1 MTKQIRS
8 LGVSLPGKPGPNN
21 AITDVAGVSVG
32 HHTLISGHGQLIEGE
47 GPVRT
52 GVTAII
58 PSSSDLRSVFAAG
71 YSLNGAGELTG
82 MHWVE
87 ESGILTGPICITNT
101 HSVGAVHEAVI
112 QWMNQHNLSSDM
124 SFCLPVIG
132 ETYDGFLNDING
144 FHIKAEHVIKALD
157 SASAGKVAQGNVGGG
172 TGMICH
178 QFKGGIGTSSRQVI
192 IDRTDYTL
200 GALVQANYG
209 LRSDLA
215 INGVPVGSE
224 ITDLMPTM
232 HLGEKGSIIVIIAC
246 DAPLLPHQLKRLARR
261 VPMGMAK
268 VGSYAGNLSGDIFI
282 AFSTANTVAGGA
294 PLIDLQMLPNQ
305 QIEPLF
311 KATVEAT
318 EEAILNALTAAKTMT
333 GINGTT
339 VHQLPHDRV
348 RGLVGKYGR

>member
-1 MTKQIRS
+1 MTQQIRN
-8 LGVSLPGKPGPNN
+8 LGVNLPGKPGANN

-32 HHTLISGHGQLIEGE
+32 HHTLISGHGQRIEGQ

-58 PSSSDLRSVFAAG
+58 PSSPDLRSVFAAG

-82 MHWVE
+82 MHWIE

-112 QWMNQHNLSSDM
+112 QWMNQREMASDM
-124 SFCLPVIG
+124 PFCLPVVG

-144 FHIKAEHVIKALD
+144 FHVKAEHVFKALD
-157 SASAGKVAQGNVGGG
+157 GASAGKVAQGNVGGG

-178 QFKGGIGTSSRQVI
+178 QFKGGIGSASRQVT
-192 IDRTDYTL
+192 IDSADYTL
-200 GALVQANYG
+200 GVLVQANYG
-209 LRSDLA
+209 QRESLT
-215 INGVPVGSE
+215 INGVPVGSQ
-224 ITDLMPTM
+224 ITDLMPSIG
-232 HLGEKGSIIVIIAC
+232 LGEKGSIIVIIAS

-261 VPMGMAK
+261 VPMGMAR

-282 AFSTANTVAGGA
+282 AFSTANTVAA
-294 PLIDLQMLPNQ
+294 ESPLIDLQMLPNQ

-318 EEAILNALTAAKTMT
+318 EEAILNALTAAETMT
-333 GINGTT
+333 GINDTT

-348 RGLVGKYGR
+348 RDLMGKYGR